1 MKTLHAHLAL
11 AFVCA
16 ALPAVLLRAAVA
28 AEPINEALI
37 RGFVQTGDA
46 SGVWTL
52 RRCGTVVDVPLKD
65 QTPGDALTEGV
76 AEVKRGMQDPRRGVW
91 VEFQGTASNTA
102 AVAQRLWRV
111 LGHVTDCAKAP
122 RNVADD
128 AKLWAAGNEPSWLLV
143 VRGKVATFTRFG
155 KERLSLPAPDLTPQ
169 APRRKYEAR
178 AGTTLLTIEIDE
190 TLCLDTMAEAA
201 YGARVS
207 ATVREKDKGI
217 QTLRGCAA
225 RY

>member
-1 MKTLHAHLAL
+1 MTWRLQLAL
-11 AFVCA
+11 ALACVLSSGL
-16 ALPAVLLRAAVA
+16 LPRASVA
-28 AEPINEALI
+28 AEPADDALI

-46 SGVWTL
+46 SGIWTL
-52 RRCGTVVDVPLKD
+52 RRCGTEADVPIKD
-65 QTPGDALTEGV
+65 QTPGDALTV
-76 AEVKRGMQDPRRGVW
+76 AVADVKRAMQDSRRGVW
-91 VEFQGTASNTA
+91 VEFQGTASNA
-102 AVAQRLWRV
+102 GAVAKRLWRV
-111 LGHVTDCAKAP
+111 LGHVVDCAKAP

-128 AKLWAAGNEPSWLLV
+128 AKLWASGNEPSWLLV

-155 KERLSLPAPDLTPQ
+155 RERLSLPARDLTPQ
-169 APRRKYEAR
+169 APRRKYQAR

-207 ATVREKDKGI
+207 ATVREKGKAA
-217 QTLRGCAA
+217 QTLQGCAA